1 MLVTLD
7 LTVRQAARILAQA
20 VQTHAKLEI
29 EPRPEVHSTLLW
41 GSLTG
46 REDDVLQVDLHDFG
60 RDLPLAPLIGAMCDV
75 RTILSGQLC
84 MFSTFIVDAG
94 ESSVPQRVMLAVPT
108 TIQIA
113 NRRRFTR
120 KTPTEPVPLRLTV
133 PGNTTTFVA
142 ILTNIGPSGLG
153 CRVVSREL
161 DEVLFIGDPVRV
173 DFVLPWSNDAF
184 SLVAQ
189 VCSKNPAGEEH
200 HRIIGFEFTGDD
212 PGAIDR
218 LRAAL
223 NEETARLIE
232 KDGVL

>member
-7 LTVRQAARILAQA
+7 LTVRQAARALAQA

-46 REDDVLQVDLHDFG
+46 RDGDVLQVDLHDFG

-84 MFSTFIVDAG
+84 MFSTFIVDVC
-94 ESSVPQRVMLAVPT
+94 ETSVPQRILLAIPP

-113 NRRRFTR
+113 NRRRFAR
-120 KTPTEPVPLRLTV
+120 KTPTEPVPVRLTV
-133 PGNTTTFVA
+133 PGNPTPFVA
-142 ILTNIGPSGLG
+142 ILTNIGPNGLA
-153 CRVVSREL
+153 CRVVSQEL
-161 DEVLFIGDPVRV
+161 DELLFIGDPIRL
-173 DFVLPWSNDAF
+173 DFVLPWSNDGF
-184 SLVAQ
+184 SLVGN

-200 HRIIGFEFTGDD
+200 HRIIGFEFTADD
-212 PGAIDR
+212 PPAVER
-218 LRAAL
+218 LRGAL
-223 NEETARLIE
+223 TEETARLIE
-232 KDGVL
+232 KDGAL